1 MFDWHPPREIGPI
14 AWIKPNETD
23 ETAAMIASAIAWL
36 PRTSAIGK
44 SHNLIHYEITAITG
58 SCWAEPIIEEN

>member
-1 MFDWHPPREIGPI
+1 
-14 AWIKPNETD
+14 
-23 ETAAMIASAIAWL
+23 MIASAVAWL